1 MAYIATAPTEYLAD
15 ELAKSLLTISILET
29 VQKNGENS
37 VIRKF
42 RTTAIDGN
50 LT

>member
-1 MAYIATAPTEYLAD
+1 MAYVATVPMEYLAD

-29 VQKNGENS
+29 VQKNRENS

-42 RTTAIDGN
+42 RTTAFDGY